1 MSRGRSGALIAL
13 VVAGALAAGAPEAL
27 ARRAKQAEPTLAPL
41 ARIVG
46 EALTSDVAWERL
58 VHLCDRIGHRLSGT
72 QQLDQAVSWATEQM
86 RADGLTEVRTEEV
99 LVPVWQRGTASL
111 ALVGP
116 REMPLDVLA
125 LGGSV
130 GTGPEGIEADVLVV
144 DSLED
149 LAARDRAE
157 VEGKVVLYDRPF
169 TTYGETVPIRTRGA
183 AAAARLGAV
192 ASLVRSV
199 GPSSLQTPHTGNQRY
214 EDGVPPIPAAAVT
227 IEAAELM
234 HRLQDR
240 GTTPRVRLQLGC
252 GMGEPAPSANVIG
265 EVRGREAPDEV
276 VVVGCHLDSW
286 DVGQGA
292 QDDGA
297 GCVGALEVGRLLAR
311 LPTPPRRTVRVVLF
325 TNEENGLEGAK
336 AYAEA
341 HGDETHVAAIES
353 DTGAGRA
360 FGFRVDLRPLPNQPP
375 LEWTEVE
382 PRLAD
387 LRGALLPLDAAELIP
402 GYGGADIGPLA
413 ALGVPALGLHQDMT
427 GYWPIHHTEADT
439 IDKIDPATFRRN
451 TAVLAAA
458 AWALAEGQPLRP

>member
-1 MSRGRSGALIAL
+1 MSRGRK
-13 VVAGALAAGAPEAL
+13 GALAALVLAGAFAAAPDAL
-27 ARRAKQAEPTLAPL
+27 ARRAKQTEPTLAPL

-72 QQLDQAVSWATEQM
+72 QPLDQAVSWATEQM
-86 RADGLTEVRTEEV
+86 RADGLADVRTEEV

-149 LAARDRAE
+149 LASRDRAE

-183 AAAARLGAV
+183 AAAATLGAV

-240 GTTPRVRLQLGC
+240 GTTPRVWLQLGC
-252 GMGEPAPSANVIG
+252 SMGEPAPSANVIG

-360 FGFRVDLRPLPNQPP
+360 FGFRIDLRPLPNQPP

-382 PRLAD
+382 PRLED

-458 AWALAEGQPLRP
+458 AWALAEGRPLRP